1 MTLPDHLLFIV
12 TVVAYPIYGY
22 FSFRKLL
29 QRVASGESIDRSQL
43 FNHTMIGHWIIFGVT
58 MAIWLGT
65 ARPWP
70 DLGLH
75 ADVGTGFILGLVL
88 SVVAIGF
95 LVVQL
100 RGVRT
105 ASREE
110 LDRFRDQIG
119 SLDVLIP
126 RNGNELGRW
135 YAVSL
140 TAGIVEEIV
149 WRGFLMWY
157 SVQFMPLW
165 AAAVFNAVVFGLGH
179 SYQGISNIPKVTLA
193 GAAFV
198 GLYLLT
204 GSLWLPIVLH
214 AAADAIQGK
223 TMYEVFRRDND
234 NGSVRHRV
242 DDVVDGETVSE

>member
-1 MTLPDHLLFIV
+1 MTLIDHLLFFAIF
-12 TVVAYPIYGY
+12 VAYPIYGY

-29 QRVASGESIDRSQL
+29 QRIAGGEPVDRSQL
-43 FNHTMIGHWIIFGVT
+43 YNHTMIGHWIIFGVT
-58 MAIWLGT
+58 VAVWLGT

-75 ADVGTGFILGLVL
+75 ADVGTGFLLGLVL
-88 SVVAIGF
+88 TIVAIGF

-105 ASREE
+105 ADRED
-110 LDRFRDQIG
+110 LDRLKDEVG
-119 SLDVLIP
+119 SLGVLIP

-149 WRGFLMWY
+149 WRGFLIWY
-157 SVQFMPLW
+157 TVQFMPLW
-165 AAAVFNAVVFGLGH
+165 AAAIFNAVVFGIGH
-179 SYQGISNIPKVTLA
+179 SYQGIRNIPKVTLA
-193 GAAFV
+193 GAALV

-204 GSLWLPIVLH
+204 GSLWLPIILH
-214 AAADAIQGK
+214 AVADAIQGK
-223 TMYEVFRRDND
+223 TMYEVFRRRND
-234 NGSVRHRV
+234 DGSVSHRV
-242 DDVVDGETVSE
+242 DDVIDGEAVSE